1 MAGHF
6 FKDHTPSAIQGEARL
21 RGTRR
26 CSCGLK
32 PFLSAWKPLRGWR
45 VRHLPRAESALCGV
59 GLVRYPA
66 RAVGLKPSAS
76 QGEARLRGTRRCSCG
91 LKPFLSAWKPLR
103 GWRVRHLPRAEGALC
118 GVDLVRYPA
127 RAVGLKPSASQGEA
141 RLRGRERIIFSK
153 TIRPPEARA
162 ILPNCRHPG
171 CGGGDAPYHPCSSVI
186 SVPIRVL
193 FRLSDAKPACT
204 ERELQR

>member
-59 GLVRYPA
+59 DLVRYPA

-103 GWRVRHLPRAEGALC
+103 GWRVRHLPRAEGAPC

-141 RLRGRERIIFSK
+141 RLRGLWRVISSK
-153 TIRPPEARA
+153 TISP
-162 ILPNCRHPG
+162 
-171 CGGGDAPYHPCSSVI
+171 
-186 SVPIRVL
+186 
-193 FRLSDAKPACT
+193 RLTRAKPACAGYGGIIS
-204 ERELQR
+204 QRP